1 MRSNFGGRNKS
12 KPIGYAVDWSTD
24 TEKKQ
29 KSQQRGSAIVAK
41 TEPRVD
47 SIYLAIYANTEM
59 ERFLKRLLNTWNTVI
74 LSDCFNSATDVSYKK
89 PANKTR
95 SRKENE

>member
-29 KSQQRGSAIVAK
+29 KSQQRGSAIVA
-41 TEPRVD
+41 
-47 SIYLAIYANTEM
+47 YLRKHRNGTIFEAVAQYM
-59 ERFLKRLLNTWNTVI
+59 EYSNL
-74 LSDCFNSATDVSYKK
+74 
-89 PANKTR
+89 
-95 SRKENE
+95 E